1 MISIILPTYNRFEI
15 VRETIQKIISIK
27 TDILFEIIVV
37 NDGAELPF
45 TIEHPLLTVLKNP
58 KRGAASARN
67 YGATHAK
74 YSILF
79 FIDDDMWITENSLIA
94 IRQISEN
101 GFLNAN
107 CVLLNWR
114 YPDELIQ
121 KMSQNKIGR
130 YLLKADY
137 HKLEGRLHQK
147 IDEHV
152 SLLKINSVGSG
163 SFVINKLLFDSI
175 GQYNES
181 FIFQGEDIELSEK
194 LLQNKTGIYLYT
206 QLTCFHNQKDRLD
219 INEFTDRD
227 YRGYLSQFKNN
238 SSSPK
243 PAILKQL
250 FFTLLLP
257 FNNIIRYLFNQIPN
271 NTAFDRITF
280 RIIGILS
287 SIAYFK
293 ALYHARK

>member
-114 YPDELIQ
+114 YPEELIQ

-181 FIFQGEDIELSEK
+181 FVFQGEDIELSEK
-194 LLQNKTGIYLYT
+194 LLKNKTGIYLYT

-238 SSSPK
+238 SLSPK

>member
-94 IRQISEN
+94 IRKLSEN

-114 YPDELIQ
+114 YPEELIQ

-194 LLQNKTGIYLYT
+194 LFQNKTGIYLYT

-271 NTAFDRITF
+271 NTAFDRISF

>member
-114 YPDELIQ
+114 YPEELIQ

-194 LLQNKTGIYLYT
+194 LLKNKTGIYLYT

-238 SSSPK
+238 RSSSK

>member
-1 MISIILPTYNRFEI
+1 
-15 VRETIQKIISIK
+15 
-27 TDILFEIIVV
+27 
-37 NDGAELPF
+37 
-45 TIEHPLLTVLKNP
+45 
-58 KRGAASARN
+58 
-67 YGATHAK
+67 
-74 YSILF
+74 
-79 FIDDDMWITENSLIA
+79 MWITENSLIA

-114 YPDELIQ
+114 YPEELIQ

-147 IDEHV
+147 IDDHV

-271 NTAFDRITF
+271 NTAFDRISF

>member
-67 YGATHAK
+67 YGASHAK
-74 YSILF
+74 FSILF

-94 IRQISEN
+94 IRKLSEN
-101 GFLNAN
+101 GFLNTN

-130 YLLKADY
+130 YLLHADY

-147 IDEHV
+147 IDDHV

-181 FIFQGEDIELSEK
+181 FVFQGEDIELSEK

-257 FNNIIRYLFNQIPN
+257 FNHIIRYLFNQIPN
-271 NTAFDRITF
+271 NSAFDRITF

>member
-1 MISIILPTYNRFEI
+1 
-15 VRETIQKIISIK
+15 
-27 TDILFEIIVV
+27 
-37 NDGAELPF
+37 
-45 TIEHPLLTVLKNP
+45 
-58 KRGAASARN
+58 
-67 YGATHAK
+67 
-74 YSILF
+74 
-79 FIDDDMWITENSLIA
+79 
-94 IRQISEN
+94 
-101 GFLNAN
+101 
-107 CVLLNWR
+107 
-114 YPDELIQ
+114 
-121 KMSQNKIGR
+121 MSQNKIGR

-137 HKLEGRLHQK
+137 HKLEGRLQQK
-147 IDEHV
+147 IDDHV

-243 PAILKQL
+243 PAILKLL

>member
-27 TDILFEIIVV
+27 TDILFETIVV

-79 FIDDDMWITENSLIA
+79 FIDDDMWITEKSLIA
-94 IRQISEN
+94 IRQFSEN

-147 IDEHV
+147 IDDHV

-238 SSSPK
+238 SSSSK

-293 ALYHARK
+293 AFYHARK